1 MRNACCLLLLLV
13 LTGCDAIGVA
23 AYKLTP
29 PPTIKP
35 KYTNLQNQ
43 SIGVMVWA
51 DRGLRIDWPN
61 IQLDLANT
69 IQTKLNNPQNAKKKE
84 LNCVTYPVQAASIVR
99 YQKDHPEVESEHVT
113 EIAKKLGVSRLIYIE
128 MEDFATRSDMS
139 VDLFRGEARC
149 AVRVIEVEPGGTA
162 KVTYS
167 NDKVPA
173 HFPEKGPRE
182 GMPGIGDQK
191 IYGGLIGAL
200 STEVVH
206 LFVPYQLED

>member
-1 MRNACCLLLLLV
+1 MSCLLLLLC
-13 LTGCDAIGVA
+13 LAGCNVIGVA

-43 SIGVMVWA
+43 SVGVMVWA
-51 DRGLRIDWPN
+51 DRGLRIDWPSL
-61 IQLDLANT
+61 QLDLANT
-69 IQTKLNNPQNAKKKE
+69 IQTKLNNPENAKKKE
-84 LNCVTYPVQAASIVR
+84 LHGVSYPVQAASIVR
-99 YQKDHPEVESEHVT
+99 YQKDHPEIEAQHIT
-113 EIAKKLGVSRLIYIE
+113 EVAQKLGVRRLIYIE

-139 VDLFRGEARC
+139 VDLFRGEARG
-149 AVRVIEVEPGGTA
+149 AVRVIEIEPGGTA
-162 KVTYS
+162 KVTYT
-167 NDKVPA
+167 NDKVAA

-191 IYGGLIGAL
+191 IYGGLIGAMA
-200 STEVVH
+200 TEVVH